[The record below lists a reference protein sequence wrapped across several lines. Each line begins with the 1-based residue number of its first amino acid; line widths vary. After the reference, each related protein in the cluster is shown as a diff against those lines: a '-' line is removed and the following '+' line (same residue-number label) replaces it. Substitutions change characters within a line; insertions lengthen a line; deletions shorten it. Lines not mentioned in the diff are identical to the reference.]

1 MMKLQLNMFNSM
13 GAGKKIA
20 LGFATI
26 LIILGG
32 VAGWA
37 ILGVTNIVDN
47 AVEVIDGN
55 KLRGLITQREVD
67 HLNWANQVSALLT
80 DDDVTELTV
89 QKDPHQCGFGQWY
102 YGEGRQQAE
111 ELIPEI
117 KGLLADVEAPHTR
130 LHASA
135 TTIDSVYFKADP
147 TLPRFFA
154 EKEVDHLTWVNHVML
169 YLQGASATL
178 DVQTDDH
185 KCSLG
190 QFIHG
195 DRGNEVAASDPALA
209 QMIEQIKQPHYQL
222 HQSAIHIN
230 NAANRTE
237 ANTIFQNE
245 TRSALAKTQEILMP
259 MKDRSEELVQRM
271 NKANRIFAERTK
283 PNLEQVQS
291 ILHDIVVT
299 TNENIMT
306 DEEMLHAASATKSG
320 VSMLSLFA
328 IIVGAV
334 LAFFI
339 ARSIIKALDKI
350 IVALSE
356 GGEQVSSA
364 AGQVSNAS
372 QELAEGASE
381 QAASIEETSSSLEE
395 MASMTR
401 QNAESAEQADTLAG
415 QTKMAADDGSLKM
428 EQMLQAI
435 QDVRDSADET
445 SKIIKTIDE
454 IAFQTNLLALNAAVE
469 AARAG
474 EAGQGFAVV
483 ADEVRSLAQRAADAA
498 KSTADLIEGSKT
510 NSEKSVGIVEDVA
523 ESFKEITSRARE
535 VNDLVSEITAASQEQ
550 NEGLQQINTAINQ
563 VDQVTQRV
571 AANAEESASASEEM
585 NAQADMLLDT
595 VFELQ
600 RVVRG
605 TKSNQKVK
613 QKQSNRSQKENAKPQ
628 SRESNQPS
636 TRMTANSF
644 TGNGVNKDKQKDRNP
659 EEVFPLDGDEDF

>member
-1 MMKLQLNMFNSM
+1 MKFQMNMFSSM

-20 LGFATI
+20 LGFTVI
-26 LIILGG
+26 LVILGG

-37 ILGVTNIVDN
+37 ILGVTGIVDN
-47 AVEVIDGN
+47 AVEVIEGN
-55 KLRGLITQREVD
+55 KLRGMIVQREVD
-67 HLNWANQVSALLT
+67 HLNWANQVSRLLT
-80 DDDVTELTV
+80 DDSVTELTV
-89 QKDPHQCGFGQWY
+89 EKDPHKCGFGQWY
-102 YGEGRQQAE
+102 NGEGRQQAE
-111 ELIPEI
+111 ELIPEL
-117 KGLLADVEAPHTR
+117 KRLLADIEAPHRR

-135 TTIDSVYFKADP
+135 VSIDSVYYQADP

-154 EKEVDHLTWVNHVML
+154 EKEADHLNWVNSVLL
-169 YLQGASATL
+169 YLQGATQTL

-190 QFIHG
+190 QFIYG
-195 DRGNEVAASDPALA
+195 ERGQEIAASDHELA
-209 QMIEQIKQPHYQL
+209 SLIQQIKQPHYQL
-222 HQSAIHIN
+222 HQSAINIQ
-230 NAANRTE
+230 NAVSASE
-237 ANTIFQNE
+237 ANAIFESE
-245 TRSALAKTQEILMP
+245 TRTALAKTQEILMP

-271 NKANRIFAERTK
+271 NQANKIFAQKTK

-291 ILHDIVVT
+291 ILHEIVIT
-299 TNENIMT
+299 ANENVMT
-306 DEEMLHAASATKSG
+306 DEDMLSAASTTKAG

-328 IIVGAV
+328 ILTGAV

-339 ARSIIKALDKI
+339 ARSIINALNKI
-350 IVALSE
+350 IESLSQ
-356 GGEQVSSA
+356 GGEQVSAA
-364 AGQVSNAS
+364 AGQVSSAS

-401 QNAESAEQADTLAG
+401 QNAESAKQADTLAG
-415 QTKMAADDGSLKM
+415 QTKSAADEGSEKM
-428 EQMLQAI
+428 EQMLSAI
-435 QDVRDSADET
+435 QDVRQSADET

-498 KSTADLIEGSKT
+498 KTTADLIEGSKT

-523 ESFKEITSRARE
+523 ESFKDITSRARE
-535 VNDLVSEITAASQEQ
+535 VNELVSEITAASQEQ
-550 NEGLQQINTAINQ
+550 NQGLQQINTAITQ

-585 NAQADMLLDT
+585 NSQADMLLDT

-600 RVVRG
+600 RIVRG
-605 TKSNQKVK
+605 NKAQHRIKKESANRKNSDKREKKTTAAAEYSCKWNFAFQVK
-613 QKQSNRSQKENAKPQ
+613 
-628 SRESNQPS
+628 
-636 TRMTANSF
+636 
-644 TGNGVNKDKQKDRNP
+644 
-659 EEVFPLDGDEDF
+659 

>member
-1 MMKLQLNMFNSM
+1 MKNQFNLFSSM

-20 LGFATI
+20 LGFTII

-55 KLRGLITQREVD
+55 KLRGMITQREVD

-80 DDDVTELTV
+80 DDNVTELTV
-89 QKDPHQCGFGQWY
+89 QTDPHQCGFGQWY

-111 ELIPEI
+111 ELIPEL

-135 TTIDSVYFKADP
+135 VSIDSVYFKADA

-154 EKEVDHLTWVNHVML
+154 EKEVDHLTWVNNVML
-169 YLQGASATL
+169 YLQGASSTL

-195 DRGNEVAASDPALA
+195 ERGKEVAASDQVLA
-209 QMIEQIKQPHYQL
+209 QMIEQIKRPHSQL
-222 HQSAIHIN
+222 HQSAIHIK
-230 NAANRTE
+230 NASNRTE
-237 ANTIFQNE
+237 ANTIFQQE
-245 TRSALAKTQEILMP
+245 TRSALAQTQEILMP
-259 MKDRSEELVQRM
+259 MKERSEELVQRM
-271 NKANRIFAERTK
+271 NVANKIFSQKTK

-291 ILHDIVVT
+291 LLHQVIVT
-299 TNENIMT
+299 TNENVMT
-306 DEEMLHAASATKSG
+306 DEEMLHAASTTKSG
-320 VSMLSLFA
+320 VSLLSLFA

-401 QNAESAEQADTLAG
+401 QNAESAKQADTLAG
-415 QTKMAADDGSLKM
+415 QTKTAADDGSLKM

-498 KSTADLIEGSKT
+498 KTTADLIEGSKN

-550 NEGLQQINTAINQ
+550 NQGLQQINTAIGQ

-585 NAQADMLLDT
+585 NAQAEMLLDT

-605 TKSNQKVK
+605 NKTGQNQQ
-613 QKQSNRSQKENAKPQ
+613 QKQAGRSQKKKSETPKSHNSEQQQASQ
-628 SRESNQPS
+628 SG
-636 TRMTANSF
+636 NSF
-644 TGNGVNKDKQKDRNP
+644 YGNGMNKPKQKEQNP